1 MWSFM
6 HCLWKCKIVQPLW
19 KTVWQVLKKKTKPVP
34 TIQTSNCYFWT
45 IIPEKW
51 KPVFTKKTCTR
62 VLIAG
67 LFIIVRN
74 WRHPRWCSTDEWL
87 NKLDVLPPYQGILFS
102 NKKDWTVHTY
112 SNLERSQGI
121 MLSENCM
128 SLFIKHSSNN
138 KVIKTD
144 NRLALVKG

>member
-1 MWSFM
+1 MGSFM
-6 HCLWKCKIVQPLW
+6 HCLWECEIVQPLW
-19 KTVWQVLKKKTKPVP
+19 KTVWQVLKKKTEPAP
-34 TIQTSNCYFWT
+34 TIQASNCYFWT

-51 KPVFTKKTCTR
+51 KPVFTEKTCAQ

-74 WRHPRWCSTDEWL
+74 WRQTRWFSTDEWL
-87 NKLDVLPPYQGILFS
+87 NRLDVLPPYHGILLS
-102 NKKDWTVHTY
+102 NKKDWTLHTC

-121 MLSENCM
+121 MLSENYM

-138 KVIKTD
+138 KVIKRD